1 MCLGA
6 GKVGGYIA
14 DVDRN
19 DEGRAEWYSCETSL
33 ESGMEVKPSCLCLCF
48 LMLSCWRNRN
58 LRSAE

>member
-1 MCLGA
+1 MCVGA

-33 ESGMEVKPSCLCLCF
+33 GSGMEVKPSCLCLCF
-48 LMLSCWRNRN
+48 LMLSCW
-58 LRSAE
+58 